1 MRRGVKHQCSL
12 QLDEATQMEDSDSSN
27 QIFIKPEHMD
37 VRTSIAEIEHE
48 LEDVLLNTI
57 LNHEVFV
64 RNIPLNIE
72 ITVKK
77 KIKTEVES
85 QNKEINVKLH
95 LDPDIRHNLTND
107 KKGVIQNSDEI
118 KEVLSSQKEYFEK
131 AERRVSKQA
140 ESTSVEL
147 KPRIQDSETS
157 NVGTLGNVALKQ
169 VKKFTLEQDK
179 EILDKVVILLPGKS
193 LANLELSEDVLNF
206 LSAKFA
212 RSPSS
217 IQQRWKYSLRTW
229 LVQFFSKNHRSWS
242 KNLSAKASVERR
254 KQIVK
259 YFNKLVKKN
268 TLKIEVMNATKI
280 I

>member
-1 MRRGVKHQCSL
+1 ML
-12 QLDEATQMEDSDSSN
+12 AATQMEDSDSFN

-72 ITVKK
+72 ITVTK
-77 KIKTEVES
+77 KIKTEVDS

-95 LDPDIRHNLTND
+95 LDPDIRHNLTID
-107 KKGVIQNSDEI
+107 KKGVIQDGEEI

-140 ESTSVEL
+140 ESTAVEL
-147 KPRIQDSETS
+147 KPRIQDSET
-157 NVGTLGNVALKQ
+157 NVGTPDNVALKQ

-179 EILDKVVILLPGKS
+179 EILDKVVVLLPGKS

-206 LSAKFA
+206 LSVKFA

>member
-1 MRRGVKHQCSL
+1 MDDG
-12 QLDEATQMEDSDSSN
+12 DTN
-27 QIFIKPEHMD
+27 QIFIKSENKNLMA
-37 VRTSIAEIEHE
+37 SASLIAEIEHE

-72 ITVKK
+72 ITVTK

-95 LDPDIRHNLTND
+95 LDPDITKD
-107 KKGVIQNSDEI
+107 KKGVIQDSEEI

-131 AERRVSKQA
+131 AERIVSKQA
-140 ESTSVEL
+140 ESTASEL
-147 KPRIQDSETS
+147 KPRIKDSET
-157 NVGTLGNVALKQ
+157 NVGTFGNVVLKQ

-206 LSAKFA
+206 LSDKLA

-229 LVQFFSKNHRSWS
+229 LVQFYSKNHRSWS

-280 I
+280 F